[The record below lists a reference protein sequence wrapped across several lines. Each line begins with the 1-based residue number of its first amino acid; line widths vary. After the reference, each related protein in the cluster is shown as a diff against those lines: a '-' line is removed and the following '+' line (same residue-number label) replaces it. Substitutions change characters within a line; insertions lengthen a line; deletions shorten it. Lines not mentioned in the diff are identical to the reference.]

1 MRELPPP
8 VFSRRSFLFFIVL
21 APACL
26 LAVAAIVLT
35 LQYRQFQALVSPTST
50 VAPPRPLSEGRES
63 AAPVLASIARFTE
76 GAGPDTLAL
85 SPDDLNRLA
94 AASTVLRREQIR
106 FRFSA
111 GLTTTPNLD
120 VAESLLVVESS
131 RTVTD
136 LNGKVAWIF
145 KRISPIADGWLNAR
159 MEGLVEL
166 KKNDL
171 AFAPE
176 RGFMN
181 LTKVPKAA
189 MTKRGGMSP
198 RDFIE
203 ASAAPRYAAFVAVL
217 DTAYW
222 NGRAVVLVRAED
234 AVGTTAASPPA
245 PAFR

>member
-35 LQYRQFQALVSPTST
+35 LQYRQFQTLVSPDST
-50 VAPPRPLSEGRES
+50 VEPPPPLSAGLEA
-63 AAPVLASIARFTE
+63 AAPVLAAISRFTE
-76 GAGPDTLAL
+76 GTGSDTLAL

-94 AASTVLRREQIR
+94 GASTVLRRERIR

-111 GLTTTPNLD
+111 GLTTTPNPEA
-120 VAESLLVVESS
+120 AESLLVVESS
-131 RTVTD
+131 RTVDD
-136 LNGKVAWIF
+136 LKGKVAWVF
-145 KRISPIADGWLNAR
+145 KRLSPIADGWLNAR

-166 KKNDL
+166 KNNQL

-181 LTKVPKAA
+181 QTKVPKAA

-203 ASAAPRYAAFVAVL
+203 ASEAPRYAAFIAAL

-222 NGRAVVLVRAED
+222 NGHVVVLVRAPAADMLPAVD
-234 AVGTTAASPPA
+234 ATGV
-245 PAFR
+245 R